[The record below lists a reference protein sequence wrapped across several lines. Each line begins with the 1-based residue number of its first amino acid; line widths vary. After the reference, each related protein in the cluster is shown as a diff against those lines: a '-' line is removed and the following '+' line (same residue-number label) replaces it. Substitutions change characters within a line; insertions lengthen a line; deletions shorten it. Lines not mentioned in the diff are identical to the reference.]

1 MIVTVA
7 AQKPLPLG
15 GLAGDAV
22 HIFDRELAIID
33 ELLADDEL
41 LEVMHAAVRRNVP
54 RASRGAARMALNRN
68 LRSLALKHIK
78 EWSFPEL
85 CAELQRNLDYR
96 AFTQFFDEP
105 IPSVASFSRN
115 FAVIDGEA
123 LRALNRRVIEKAAAA
138 SVVTGKMMRTDTT
151 VCESNI
157 HHPTDSGL
165 MRDGVRVLHRL
176 VKQAKQHVP
185 ALNDMR
191 DRSRAALHHVL
202 EINQAVRKKGPEGES
217 KLQHVYRSFMRITR
231 AVVTEAKK
239 VVAQVRENST
249 TRSPEEQASAPSEA
263 PHKRLPPLNV
273 VQEKLES
280 MTSRVDNVIR
290 QTRARICR
298 GDTQYGA
305 KILSVFQPDVCAIR
319 KGKAHKPTEFGR
331 LVELCEI
338 ERGFVSDYK
347 VHDGNPSDAT
357 LLIPAL
363 ERHKEIFGRAPKK
376 LATDRGFWSA
386 ENERAAKA
394 LGVKQVSIPF
404 RGKISQARRRLQRH
418 RWFRR
423 LQHWR
428 ANGEGRIGTL
438 KNKYGL
444 DRCRYEGDAGMQRWV
459 GGCVFAN
466 NLVSFA
472 RAKKAEE
479 GDRDAKRDQEKT
491 TGARKAA

>member
-15 GLAGDAV
+15 GISGDAV
-22 HIFDRELAIID
+22 HIFDRDLASID
-33 ELLADDEL
+33 RLLADDEL
-41 LEVMHAAVRRNVP
+41 LSVMHASVLRNVP

-78 EWSFPEL
+78 GWSLNEL
-85 CAELQRNLDYR
+85 CTELQRNLDYR

-115 FAVIDGEA
+115 FAVVDGDA
-123 LRALNRRVIEKAAAA
+123 LRELNHRVIEKAVEAG
-138 SVVTGKMMRTDTT
+138 VVSGKMMRTDTT

-165 MRDGVRVLHRL
+165 MRDGVRVLQRL
-176 VKQAKQHVP
+176 VRQAKEHVSG
-185 ALNDMR
+185 LDEMR

-217 KLQHVYRSFMRITR
+217 KVQGVYRSFMRITR
-231 AVVTEAKK
+231 SVVTNAKK
-239 VVAQVRENST
+239 VVTKIREDRGMPSATEAQK
-249 TRSPEEQASAPSEA
+249 SAA
-263 PHKRLPPLNV
+263 KA
-273 VQEKLES
+273 VQEKLEI

-298 GDTQYGA
+298 GDNQYGA
-305 KILSVFQPDVCAIR
+305 KIFSLFEPDACAIR

-331 LVELCEI
+331 LVEICEV

-347 VHDGNPSDAT
+347 VHAGNPSDAT

-363 ERHKEIFGRAPKK
+363 ERHKKIFGQAPKQ

-386 ENERAAKA
+386 ENERKAKA
-394 LGVKQVSIPF
+394 LGVKKVSIPF
-404 RGKISQARRRLQRH
+404 RGKISQVRRLLQRQ

-444 DRCRYEGDAGMQRWV
+444 DRCRYEGDAGIQRWV
-459 GGCVFAN
+459 GGCVLAN

-472 RAKKAEE
+472 RAVK
-479 GDRDAKRDQEKT
+479 GDAKHGDAKSDPKEA
-491 TGARKAA
+491 TGTRKVA